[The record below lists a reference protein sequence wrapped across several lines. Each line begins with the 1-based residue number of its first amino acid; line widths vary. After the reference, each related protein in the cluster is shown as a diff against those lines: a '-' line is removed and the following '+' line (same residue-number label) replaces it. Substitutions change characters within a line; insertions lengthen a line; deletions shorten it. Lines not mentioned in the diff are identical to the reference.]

1 MRDRSA
7 NKEGRHLA
15 HGGVGLSGPEVQGG
29 TCVQSRATRKVDGAP
44 RPELSSEDDRQLDHS
59 LRPHSLAEFVGQ
71 ERIKKVLG
79 MSIAAARQR
88 GEALDHVLFSA
99 PPGLGKTSLAN
110 IVARELGVNLRMTSG
125 PAIERAGDLAAIVSD
140 LGEGDVLF
148 IDEIHRLARPVEEI
162 LYPAME
168 DFELN
173 IVVGSGMGARTM
185 ALSVKPFTMIGAT
198 TRSGLLSSPLRDRFG
213 QHYHLDFYGH
223 DDLARIIKRSAQ
235 LLGIRIDD
243 EGAFELASRSRGT
256 PRIANRLLRRVRDF
270 AQVNE
275 ASLVTREVALGAL
288 ELLEIDACGFDKM
301 DRAIL
306 VAIIDKFDGGPV
318 GVDTL
323 AAAVGE
329 ESDTIGDVYEPYLL
343 QEGFIARTARGRVA
357 TQRAYTHL
365 NRARSDTLL

>member
-1 MRDRSA
+1 MASLPSA
-7 NKEGRHLA
+7 HAERKAEPAPCAVLA
-15 HGGVGLSGPEVQGG
+15 
-29 TCVQSRATRKVDGAP
+29 
-44 RPELSSEDDRQLDHS
+44 SEDEHRLDHS
-59 LRPHSLAEFVGQ
+59 LRPHSLAEFIGQ

-99 PPGLGKTSLAN
+99 PPGLGKTSLAH
-110 IVARELGVNLRMTSG
+110 IIARELGVNLRTTSG

-140 LGEGDVLF
+140 LGQRDVLF
-148 IDEIHRLARPVEEI
+148 IDEIHRLARAVEEI

-213 QHYHLDFYGH
+213 LHYHLDFYAH
-223 DDLARIIKRSAQ
+223 EDLSQIIKRSAH
-235 LLGIRIDD
+235 LLAIRIDD
-243 EGAFELASRSRGT
+243 EAALELASRSRGT

-275 ASLVTREVALGAL
+275 ASLVTREVALDAL
-288 ELLEIDACGFDKM
+288 ELLEIDACGFDRM

-306 VAIIDKFDGGPV
+306 SAIIDKFDGGPV
-318 GVDTL
+318 GVETL

-343 QEGFIARTARGRVA
+343 QAGFITRTARGRVA
-357 TQRAYTHL
+357 TQRAYAHL
-365 NRARSDTLL
+365 NRTHNDTLL